1 MNPTEGK
8 KLGKMSIIYEK
19 QKLGLYKYVQIY
31 LLSQQCKQNKLSSL
45 YIRTLIEPTNPATYY
60 LNEKYLRHNDKKY
73 MVGKD

>member
-1 MNPTEGK
+1 
-8 KLGKMSIIYEK
+8 MSIIYEK

-45 YIRTLIEPTNPATYY
+45 YIRTLIEPTNPATCY
-60 LNEKYLRHNDKKY
+60 LNKKYLRHNDKKY